1 MKTGFVFDLDGTLV
15 DSIPG
20 IARGLNLA
28 LKSLGY
34 PEHSVNA
41 IRGMNRC
48 SKEETVLLYWVT
60 AWFRLLPREEKWP
73 VRMEQVLN
81 RSAPA
86 SEIFLALSASCSC
99 FQP

>member
-41 IRGMNRC
+41 IREWWAGARRTLPGFP
-48 SKEETVLLYWVT
+48 E
-60 AWFRLLPREEKWP
+60 RLFQR
-73 VRMEQVLN
+73 
-81 RSAPA
+81 RSAGG
-86 SEIFLALSASCSC
+86 SL
-99 FQP
+99 